1 MDELKIFLLGV
12 VQGLTE
18 FLPVSSSGHIEIY
31 KYFFNINLIKNQGL
45 EFSLVLHF
53 ATALSTLWVF
63 QNDILLILKN
73 KTKKRNIFLS
83 SIIISMIPASIVGL
97 FFEDYINVFF
107 DSNILFVGM
116 MLIITSVLLYK
127 TDKLSSNS
135 RLNNITIKNGF
146 IIGTIQALAIL
157 PGISR
162 SGATIAMA
170 VLLGI
175 NKSEAAKFSFLM
187 VIPLIFGSMAK
198 KLFFSEVI
206 TFDFT
211 ASLFTAFISAFVTG
225 ILACRLMIKIV
236 ENSKLKYF
244 AFYCFILGF
253 FVISYG
259 VIQF

>member
-1 MDELKIFLLGV
+1 MEKLKIFLLGV

-31 KYFFNINLIKNQGL
+31 KYFFNVNFIKNQGL
-45 EFSLVLHF
+45 ELSLVLHF

-73 KTKKRNIFLS
+73 KKSIFLS
-83 SIIISMIPASIVGL
+83 SIIVSMIPAAIVGL

-107 DSNILFVGM
+107 DSNILFVGA
-116 MLIITSVLLYK
+116 MLIITSILLYK

-135 RLNNITIKNGF
+135 RLSNITIKNGF

-211 ASLFTAFISAFVTG
+211 LSLFTAFISAFVTG

-236 ENSKLKYF
+236 ENSKLRYF